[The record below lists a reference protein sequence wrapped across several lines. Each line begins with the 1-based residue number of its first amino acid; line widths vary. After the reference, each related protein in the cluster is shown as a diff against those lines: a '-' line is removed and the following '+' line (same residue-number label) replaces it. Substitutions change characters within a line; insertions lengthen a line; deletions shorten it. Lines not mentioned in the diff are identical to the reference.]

1 MIGVILIAVLNV
13 AMFLW
18 FFYLAAKDPS
28 NVFKRRRPPTGAD
41 SNGPSTGTENRAPP
55 AGPGNDQGGDQP
67 PAQG

>member
-13 AMFLW
+13 AMFAW

-28 NVFKRRRPPTGAD
+28 NVFKRRRPPTGAEQNGSPTD
-41 SNGPSTGTENRAPP
+41 S
-55 AGPGNDQGGDQP
+55 GNNQGGDQP

>member
-1 MIGVILIAVLNV
+1 MIGVIIIAVLNV
-13 AMFLW
+13 AMFVW

-41 SNGPSTGTENRAPP
+41 DSGPPTGADDSGPP
-55 AGPGNDQGGDQP
+55 TGAGSEQGGDQP

>member
-13 AMFLW
+13 AMFSW

-41 SNGPSTGTENRAPP
+41 NSSPP
-55 AGPGNDQGGDQP
+55 ADAGNDQDGDQP
-67 PAQG
+67 PPQA

>member
-13 AMFLW
+13 AMFTW

-41 SNGPSTGTENRAPP
+41 AERPVGDDSTPP
-55 AGPGNDQGGDQP
+55 P
-67 PAQG
+67 PEA

>member
-13 AMFLW
+13 AMFSW

-41 SNGPSTGTENRAPP
+41 SNGPPTG
-55 AGPGNDQGGDQP
+55 AGSEQGGDQP

>member
-13 AMFLW
+13 AMFSW

-28 NVFKRRRPPTGAD
+28 NVFKRRRAPTGAENSGQPAD
-41 SNGPSTGTENRAPP
+41 SGAEQS
-55 AGPGNDQGGDQP
+55 GDQP

>member
-13 AMFLW
+13 AMFAW

-41 SNGPSTGTENRAPP
+41 NSGRPTD
-55 AGPGNDQGGDQP
+55 PGNDQGGDQP